1 MKSRSAPGQTTPL
14 GLARY
19 AQDFYD
25 AAVATDNVLGIRPG
39 YEIIAPIPVMYL
51 VGHSIELILKSYLIS
66 KGVTLQD
73 LKSKA
78 YGHNLIACLTQAEA
92 LGLTQLV
99 TLTLSDRDVLRVLNQ
114 LYSTKQLNYIVTGEK
129 DFPVFGPLQELCT
142 KLQNAVHVEI
152 GFATLD

>member
-1 MKSRSAPGQTTPL
+1 MKSYSTPGQTTPL

-25 AAVATDNVLGIRPG
+25 AAVAADDVLGIRPG

-66 KGVTLQD
+66 RGMTLPK

-78 YGHNLIACLTQAEA
+78 YGHNLVACLMQAEE
-92 LGLTQLV
+92 LGLTRL
-99 TLTLSDRDVLRVLNQ
+99 LTFTPEDYDVLRVLNE
-114 LYSTKQLNYIVTGEK
+114 LYSTKQLNYIVTGQK
-129 DFPVFGPLQELCT
+129 KFPVFGPLQVLCT
-142 KLQNAVHVEI
+142 KLLNAVHAEV
-152 GFATLD
+152 GFAARA